1 MNEITVA
8 GKYGS
13 AKIFTVGGDSA
24 IDGYALHQIRNLC
37 DDLSSRGSKIR
48 VMPDVHPG
56 KVCVIGLSMTVGA
69 RVIPEIVGID
79 IGCGMTAAR
88 VRGVRPE
95 YQKLDSVI
103 RGHVP
108 SGSGRRK
115 EIHRLALDFDMTRLC
130 CWRHLRKNADGT
142 AHALLGA
149 GTLGGGNHFIEL
161 DKGEG
166 KDTYLIVHS
175 GSRHL
180 GCEVS
185 DWYLKQGHQLLK
197 ERGEAVPFEM
207 TYLDGELMDD
217 YIHDLQVVQEFASLN
232 RHIIV
237 QEIVRGMK
245 WKLDDEWECVHNYI
259 DCHDGAAPLLR
270 KGAISARKGERVI
283 VPANMRDGVILGR
296 GTGNEDWN
304 CTAPHGSGRIIRR
317 SDVAK
322 THTVSEFKG
331 AMRGIYSSCIGKTT
345 LDEAPFAYRP
355 LDEIAAAISPTV
367 SVEQILRP
375 LYSHKAGG
383 EES

>member
-1 MNEITVA
+1 MNEMTVA

-13 AKIFTVGGDSA
+13 AKIFTVGGDTA

-56 KVCVIGLSMTVGA
+56 KVCVIGLSMTLGT

-79 IGCGMTAAR
+79 IGCGMTAAK

-103 RGHVP
+103 REQVP

-115 EIHRLALDFDMTRLC
+115 EIHRLAQDFDLTRLC
-130 CWRHLRKNADGT
+130 CWSHLRKNADGT

-161 DKGEG
+161 DRDEG
-166 KDTYLIVHS
+166 KDTYLVIHS

-180 GCEVS
+180 GCEIS

-197 ERGEAVPFEM
+197 ERGENVPFEL
-207 TYLDGELMDD
+207 TYLEGELMSD
-217 YIHDLQVVQEFASLN
+217 YIHDLQIVHEFASLN

-245 WKLDDEWECVHNYI
+245 WKLDDEWECTHNYI
-259 DCHDGAAPLLR
+259 DCRDDSVPLLR

-283 VPANMRDGVILGR
+283 IPANMRDGVILGR
-296 GTGNEDWN
+296 GLGNEDWN
-304 CTAPHGSGRIIRR
+304 CTAPHGAGRVIKR

-322 THTVSEFKG
+322 SHTVSEFKG
-331 AMRGIYSSCIGKTT
+331 SMKGIYSSCIGKAT

-355 LDEIAAAISPTV
+355 LEEIAEAISPTV
-367 SVEQILRP
+367 AVEQILRP
-375 LYSHKAGG
+375 IYSYKAGG
-383 EES
+383 EED

>member
-1 MNEITVA
+1 MNEMTVA

-13 AKIFTVGGDSA
+13 AKIFTVGGDKA
-24 IDGYALHQIRNLC
+24 VDGYALHQIQNLC
-37 DDLSSRGSKIR
+37 DDLSSRGSRIR
-48 VMPDVHPG
+48 IMPDVHPG
-56 KVCVIGLSMTVGA
+56 KVCVIGLSMTVGT
-69 RVIPEIVGID
+69 RVLPEIVGID
-79 IGCGMTAAR
+79 IGCGMTVAK

-103 RGHVP
+103 REHVP
-108 SGSGRRK
+108 SGFGRRK
-115 EIHRLALDFDMTRLC
+115 EIHRLATGFDMTRLR
-130 CWRHLRKNADGT
+130 CWSHLRRNADGT

-161 DKGEG
+161 DHGED
-166 KDTYLIVHS
+166 KDTYLVIHS

-185 DWYLKQGHQLLK
+185 DWYLKQGHQHLK
-197 ERGEAVPFEM
+197 ERGENIPFEL
-207 TYLDGELMDD
+207 TYLDGELMTD
-217 YIHDLQVVQEFASLN
+217 YIHDLQIVQEFASLN

-245 WKLDDEWECVHNYI
+245 WKLDDEWECAHNYI
-259 DCHDGAAPLLR
+259 DCRDEASPLLR

-283 VPANMRDGVILGR
+283 IPANMRDGVILGK
-296 GTGNEDWN
+296 GLGNEDWN

-322 THTVSEFKG
+322 THTVSEFKSS
-331 AMRGIYSSCIGKTT
+331 MKGIYSSCIGKET

-355 LDEIAAAISPTV
+355 LDEIAEAISPTV
-367 SVEQILRP
+367 SIEQILRP
-375 LYSHKAGG
+375 LYSYKAGG
-383 EES
+383 EVE

>member
-1 MNEITVA
+1 MNEMTVA

-13 AKIFTVGGDSA
+13 AKIVTAGGDKA
-24 IDGYALHQIRNLC
+24 VDGYALHQIQNLC

-48 VMPDVHPG
+48 IMPDVHPG
-56 KVCVIGLSMTVGA
+56 KVCVIGLSMTVGT
-69 RVIPEIVGID
+69 RVLPEIVGID
-79 IGCGMTAAR
+79 IGCGMTAAK

-103 RGHVP
+103 REHVP
-108 SGSGRRK
+108 SGFGRRK
-115 EIHRLALDFDMTRLC
+115 EIHRLATSFDMTRLR
-130 CWRHLRKNADGT
+130 CWSHLRRNADGT

-161 DKGEG
+161 DRGED
-166 KDTYLIVHS
+166 KDTYLVIHS

-185 DWYLKQGHQLLK
+185 DWYLKQGHQHLK
-197 ERGEAVPFEM
+197 ERGEDVPFDL
-207 TYLDGELMDD
+207 TYLDGELMTD
-217 YIHDLQVVQEFASLN
+217 YIHDLQIVQEFASLN

-245 WKLDDEWECVHNYI
+245 WKLDDEWECSHNYI
-259 DCHDGAAPLLR
+259 DSRNREVPLLR

-283 VPANMRDGVILGR
+283 IPANMRDGVILGK
-296 GTGNEDWN
+296 GLGNEDWN
-304 CTAPHGSGRIIRR
+304 CSAPHGSGRIIRR

-331 AMRGIYSSCIGKTT
+331 VMRGIYSSCIGKET

-355 LDEIAAAISPTV
+355 LDEIADAISPTV

-375 LYSHKAGG
+375 LYSYKAGG
-383 EES
+383 EVE